1 MARINLLPW
10 REELREQRKQQFL
23 VILGGVLVASA
34 ALVFLGDQYFTA
46 AIENQNARNDFLRK
60 EIVVLDARI
69 KEISELK
76 SRRQQLL
83 ERMKIIQDLQGNRPI
98 IGRVFDQLVRTL
110 PDGVYFTDLK
120 MTGRNI
126 AIAGAAESN
135 NRVSNLMRNMDASE
149 WLTAPTLNEVK
160 AVTQGGGG
168 PGQRVPVDRAADAA
182 GRAGCQGQEW
192 GCARSQEMSLASS
205 LESLRK
211 IDINDLDLNN
221 IGSWPAAVKVIVCVL
236 LTAAVLALGYNF
248 HLSDMQAQLEQQ
260 AAEEETLK
268 QQFSTKAFQAANL
281 EAYKAQMKE
290 MEESF
295 GALLRQ
301 LPSDTEVPGLLED
314 ITRTGLGSGLEFE
327 EIKLLPEVTQQF
339 YIELPIQISVVGGY
353 HDLATFVSGVSSL
366 PRIVTLHDFEIKPVE
381 PGSTSKLRM
390 SILAKT
396 YRYNDKGL
404 KK

>member
-1 MARINLLPW
+1 
-10 REELREQRKQQFL
+10 
-23 VILGGVLVASA
+23 
-34 ALVFLGDQYFTA
+34 
-46 AIENQNARNDFLRK
+46 
-60 EIVVLDARI
+60 
-69 KEISELK
+69 
-76 SRRQQLL
+76 
-83 ERMKIIQDLQGNRPI
+83 
-98 IGRVFDQLVRTL
+98 
-110 PDGVYFTDLK
+110 
-120 MTGRNI
+120 
-126 AIAGAAESN
+126 
-135 NRVSNLMRNMDASE
+135 
-149 WLTAPTLNEVK
+149 
-160 AVTQGGGG
+160 
-168 PGQRVPVDRAADAA
+168 
-182 GRAGCQGQEW
+182 
-192 GCARSQEMSLASS
+192 MSLASS

-211 IDINDLDLNN
+211 IDVNDLDLNN

-248 HLSDMQAQLEQQ
+248 HLRDLQTQLEQQ
-260 AAEEETLK
+260 ACLLYT
-268 QQFSTKAFQAANL
+268 SDAAD
-281 EAYKAQMKE
+281 EGYKAQMKE

-366 PRIVTLHDFEIKPVE
+366 PRIVTLHDFEIKPAS
-381 PGSTSKLRM
+381 PDNTSKLRM

>member
-1 MARINLLPW
+1 
-10 REELREQRKQQFL
+10 
-23 VILGGVLVASA
+23 
-34 ALVFLGDQYFTA
+34 
-46 AIENQNARNDFLRK
+46 
-60 EIVVLDARI
+60 
-69 KEISELK
+69 
-76 SRRQQLL
+76 
-83 ERMKIIQDLQGNRPI
+83 
-98 IGRVFDQLVRTL
+98 
-110 PDGVYFTDLK
+110 
-120 MTGRNI
+120 
-126 AIAGAAESN
+126 
-135 NRVSNLMRNMDASE
+135 
-149 WLTAPTLNEVK
+149 
-160 AVTQGGGG
+160 
-168 PGQRVPVDRAADAA
+168 
-182 GRAGCQGQEW
+182 
-192 GCARSQEMSLASS
+192 MSLASS

-295 GALLRQ
+295 GALLR
-301 LPSDTEVPGLLED
+301 GLLED

-327 EIKLLPEVTQQF
+327 EIKLLPEVAQQF

-366 PRIVTLHDFEIKPVE
+366 PRIVTLHDFEIKPVA